1 MAHGVWML
9 SLLRRCLLIFYRLC
23 CCFDNCIN
31 SCIERDA
38 WKDLCCFQDITDQ
51 FGLVYQVMEN
61 KVVVLVLDVD
71 RRGRVYKGMQ
81 SNWLTA
87 FGCWA
92 FWVGD
97 CLYFIVC
104 FCCFNSC
111 INSRIGRDIL
121 KKAAVYFASQSKWGT
136 PLFRTISKYGRS
148 VVYVQLWMFITVIIT
163 HG

>member
-1 MAHGVWML
+1 MAHGFWLL
-9 SLLRRCLLIFYRLC
+9 SFLSRWLLIFYRLF
-23 CCFDNCIN
+23 CCFNSCIN

-51 FGLVYQVMEN
+51 FGLVCFVMEN
-61 KVVVLVLDVD
+61 KVVVLVLYVD

-104 FCCFNSC
+104 F
-111 INSRIGRDIL
+111 
-121 KKAAVYFASQSKWGT
+121 
-136 PLFRTISKYGRS
+136 
-148 VVYVQLWMFITVIIT
+148 VVSITVSIAVLKEMLGRICAASRT
-163 HG
+163 LLINLDWYIKSWRIKLLFWS